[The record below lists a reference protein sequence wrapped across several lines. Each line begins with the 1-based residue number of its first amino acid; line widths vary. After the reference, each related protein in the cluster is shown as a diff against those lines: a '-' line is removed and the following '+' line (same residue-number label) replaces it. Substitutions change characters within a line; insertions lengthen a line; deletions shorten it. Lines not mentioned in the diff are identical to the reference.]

1 MLVAAVESVLGQD
14 LQPVEIVVAVDH
26 NDELLQRVRRRW
38 PEITALPNEFVAGA
52 SGNRNTGIMHT
63 NAPFVALLDDD
74 ARARTGWLSGL
85 LAPFDDPSVVGSGG
99 SIVPSWQRPRP
110 TWFPDE
116 LLWAVVGTSDT
127 ATTPTIVRNVW
138 SASMAVRRSAFD
150 AACGFRVGFGKRG
163 NRPRPED
170 TDLCLRMADRGRGHW
185 VYVPDA
191 VVDHVVPA
199 DRMTLRSVLGRCY
212 HEGRGKVELARAFG
226 GSNILDVER
235 DYLQRTV
242 PTEVLRNVWATLSG
256 RGAAH
261 GVRAAVLVA
270 GMLAAITGAAV
281 ESLHPRQMYPEIGGS
296 SAPAFVPV
304 PPAPVRYDP
313 ATIDADLA
321 ANGRNR
327 ATVRRG

>member
-1 MLVAAVESVLGQD
+1 
-14 LQPVEIVVAVDH
+14 
-26 NDELLQRVRRRW
+26 
-38 PEITALPNEFVAGA
+38 
-52 SGNRNTGIMHT
+52 
-63 NAPFVALLDDD
+63 
-74 ARARTGWLSGL
+74 
-85 LAPFDDPSVVGSGG
+85 
-99 SIVPSWQRPRP
+99 
-110 TWFPDE
+110 
-116 LLWAVVGTSDT
+116 
-127 ATTPTIVRNVW
+127 
-138 SASMAVRRSAFD
+138 
-150 AACGFRVGFGKRG
+150 
-163 NRPRPED
+163 
-170 TDLCLRMADRGRGHW
+170 MADRGRGHW

-242 PTEVLRNVWATLSG
+242 PTEVLRNVWATVSG

-270 GMLAAITGAAV
+270 GMLSAITGAAV
-281 ESLHPRQMYPEIGGS
+281 ESLHPRQMYPEIGRS
-296 SAPAFVPV
+296 SDPAFVPV
-304 PPAPVRYDP
+304 PLAPVRYDP